1 MKNITSAFLALT
13 LAASPMAAFAQA
25 ATLPMVEATVTK
37 IDESAGK
44 ITLNHG
50 AIPNLDMGA
59 MSMVFKAGDPAVLKT
74 LKAGDKVKFTADRVN
89 GQLTATTIQKAK

>member
-1 MKNITSAFLALT
+1 MKNITSAILALAF
-13 LAASPMAAFAQA
+13 AASPMAAFAQA
-25 ATLPMVEATVTK
+25 ALPMVQATVTK

-89 GQLTATTIQKAK
+89 GQLTATTIVKGK

>member
-1 MKNITSAFLALT
+1 MKNIASAFLALA

-25 ATLPMVEATVTK
+25 AALPMVQATVTK

-50 AIPNLDMGA
+50 AIPNLDMSA

>member
-1 MKNITSAFLALT
+1 MKNITSAILALA
-13 LAASPMAAFAQA
+13 LATSPMAAFAQA
-25 ATLPMVEATVTK
+25 VLPMVQATVTK
-37 IDESAGK
+37 VDEAAGK

>member
-1 MKNITSAFLALT
+1 MKTFSSALLALG
-13 LAASPMAAFAQA
+13 LLVSPVAAFAQTA
-25 ATLPMVEATVTK
+25 LPMVSATVKK
-37 IDESAGK
+37 IDADTGK
-44 ITLNHG
+44 ITLDHG

>member
-1 MKNITSAFLALT
+1 MV
-13 LAASPMAAFAQA
+13 AFAQA
-25 ATLPMVEATVTK
+25 GLPMVEATVTK

-44 ITLNHG
+44 ITLDHG

-59 MSMVFKAGDPAVLKT
+59 MSMVFKAGDPEALKS
-74 LKAGDKVKFTADRVN
+74 LKVGDKVKFTADRVN